1 MLPWAIRS
9 IAMPREH
16 AQKGRADGPP
26 CHSIM
31 WNWTGLGMMIGMPFA
46 SRALRDLPRF
56 LALAGL
62 AYGRTFTMAQ
72 AEEIKSKTPTAL
84 FGFVDETDVIDKGVI
99 NPKYYF
105 NSSGSPGSQTWEQK
119 LQVNYGVTDQLEA
132 GLAITYAP
140 TFNTGGIN
148 DNRVTS
154 IVAPLQYVLI
164 QRMQNGTG
172 VAWYSIPSFGWQSN
186 GNLPSQHT
194 WSFDNHLAIDHDF
207 DGRYFLG
214 FNLGYT
220 AGNTYGGG
228 RTDPSGTWYVNAG
241 YTMKFDPN
249 VYVGVQAQFSQQ
261 LNNYFSD
268 AAGWA
273 TFLGASFTIPFS
285 QSFTLA
291 GTYMRQIAGGVNGVP
306 SGDLNTRDF
315 PLNKGRVVLSF
326 YF

>member
-1 MLPWAIRS
+1 MNRVDAKAVRANAWRRASKAALCGFFVVLGLV
-9 IAMPREH
+9 
-16 AQKGRADGPP
+16 AQR
-26 CHSIM
+26 
-31 WNWTGLGMMIGMPFA
+31 TEA
-46 SRALRDLPRF
+46 S
-56 LALAGL
+56 
-62 AYGRTFTMAQ
+62 
-72 AEEIKSKTPTAL
+72 EIKSKTPTAL

-105 NSSGSPGSQTWEQK
+105 NPSLSPGNQSWEQK
-119 LQVNYGVTDQLEA
+119 FQVNYGVTERLEA
-132 GLAITYAP
+132 GLAVTYAP

-164 QRMQNGTG
+164 QRTQNGTG
-172 VAWYSIPSFGWQSN
+172 VAWYSIPSFGWQNN

-194 WSFDNHLAIDHDF
+194 WSFDNHLSVDHDF

-228 RTDPSGTWYVNAG
+228 QAARSGTWYVSAG
-241 YTMKFDPN
+241 YTIKFDPN
-249 VYVGVQAQFSQQ
+249 VYWGVQAQFSQQ
-261 LNNYFSD
+261 FNNYFSD
-268 AAGWA
+268 PAGWA
-273 TFLGASFTIPFS
+273 AYLGTSVSIPFS

-291 GTYMRQIAGGVNGVP
+291 AAYMRQIAGGINGNP
-306 SGDLNTRDF
+306 QAHLNTQDF
-315 PLNKGRVVLSF
+315 ALNKGRVVLSF